1 MEAKIK
7 RFLAGYG
14 DGDGS
19 GYGDGDGS
27 GYGDGDGYVEKL
39 TRLHGSLVYYI
50 DGIPCI
56 FESVH
61 DTWAAV
67 LVINCD
73 DFTTK
78 KAVIAKLDGY
88 FAHGETVKESFAA
101 VTEKIMNNMDF
112 DEKKKT
118 FFEKFP
124 SMSEEYQT
132 MDFYSWHHVLTGS
145 CDMGRRMFAREKNI
159 DLDGT
164 MTVKQFFELTNSAYG
179 GERIKELESMYEG

>member
-1 MEAKIK
+1 
-7 RFLAGYG
+7 
-14 DGDGS
+14 
-19 GYGDGDGS
+19 
-27 GYGDGDGYVEKL
+27 
-39 TRLHGSLVYYI
+39 
-50 DGIPCI
+50 
-56 FESVH
+56 VH

-67 LVINCD
+67 LVINRE

-88 FAHGETVKESFAA
+88 FAHGETVKEAFAA
-101 VTEKIMNNMDF
+101 VTEKVMNNMDF

-132 MDFYSWHHVLTGS
+132 MDFYSWHNVLTGS

-164 MTVKQFFELTNSAYG
+164 MTVKQFFELTKSAYG